1 MQPPALTSTA
11 CTQQHAVRIRSHSPP
26 THSSRLAVLCMA
38 HERKTQPCPAA
49 DSAAP
54 SAGLVCLELY
64 KVLQKKAVEDFRNTF
79 ANLAVP
85 LFAMSEP
92 LPPKAFKFQD
102 MSWTL
107 WDRWVLEGD
116 LSVQD
121 VLEWFRVRLRACC
134 VHLLCGPAAAGVPQ
148 LTCLRGC
155 MGCCTDSCRRCGH
168 RLSAEGPG
176 LTHLADARRPAPVS
190 GPRIEGPRAGP
201 GLCRGTGAA
210 GGGLA
215 AGVCVVR

>member
-1 MQPPALTSTA
+1 M
-11 CTQQHAVRIRSHSPP
+11 
-26 THSSRLAVLCMA
+26 
-38 HERKTQPCPAA
+38 
-49 DSAAP
+49 
-54 SAGLVCLELY
+54 CLELY

-134 VHLLCGPAAAGVPQ
+134 APAEWAWSSRGAPADLLERLHGVLHGFLQ
-148 LTCLRGC
+148 
-155 MGCCTDSCRRCGH
+155 
-168 RLSAEGPG
+168 E
-176 LTHLADARRPAPVS
+176 V
-190 GPRIEGPRAGP
+190 RAQ
-201 GLCRGTGAA
+201 
-210 GGGLA
+210 
-215 AGVCVVR
+215 VVG